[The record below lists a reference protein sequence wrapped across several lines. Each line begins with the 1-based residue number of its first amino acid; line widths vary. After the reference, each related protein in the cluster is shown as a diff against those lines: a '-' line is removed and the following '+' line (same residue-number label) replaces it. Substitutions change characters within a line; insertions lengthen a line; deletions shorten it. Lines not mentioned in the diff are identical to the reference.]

1 MGMNETCAV
10 PAALEALEQHSLNQ
24 LNAEIRRCLMG
35 FACGS
40 GLARRAYFRR
50 LCWVEAMREKLHGMP
65 APKRRFA

>member
-1 MGMNETCAV
+1 MNNKGAV
-10 PAALEALEQHSLNQ
+10 FAALEALEQHSLHQ
-24 LNAEIRRCLMG
+24 LNAEIRRCLTD

-40 GLARRAYFRR
+40 GLARRAYFKR